1 MIEVCSLNRCEHV
14 EHFTDELVVNAR
26 GIKRSTHMRDI
37 PFSVLIIPVEACV
50 ILWRQGRSM
59 DKQSRGRVKP
69 GGSYLPVPENQ
80 KISLS
85 SAKRRRTQS

>member
-14 EHFTDELVVNAR
+14 KHFTDELVVNAI

-50 ILWRQGRSM
+50 IPWGQGRFIG
-59 DKQSRGRVKP
+59 KQSRVRVNP
-69 GGSYLPVPENQ
+69 AVPENQ

-85 SAKRRRTQS
+85 SAMRRRTQ

>member
-37 PFSVLIIPVEACV
+37 PFSVLRIPVEACV
-50 ILWRQGRSM
+50 IPWRQERSKG
-59 DKQSRGRVKP
+59 KQSSRDCVSNP
-69 GGSYLPVPENQ
+69 ASYLPVPENQ
-80 KISLS
+80 KIRLM
-85 SAKRRRTQS
+85 RRRTQ